1 MQKTPRANLNRS
13 VANLEKILLQLD
25 ERVVGVWCLNVD
37 GVVGDEDGLLGF
49 GDDDAFLALVIVS
62 ACAR

>member
-1 MQKTPRANLNRS
+1 MQKTPRANLTRS
-13 VANLEKILLQLD
+13 VTDFEKILLQLD
-25 ERVVGVWCLNVD
+25 EGVVGVWCLNID

-49 GDDDAFLALVIVS
+49 GDDDTFLALVMVS